1 MIILG
6 IIIGG
11 TIIFA
16 AGCLVGRFIRAG
28 DAWDD

>member
-6 IIIGG
+6 INVVGA
-11 TIIFA
+11 IIFA

-28 DAWDD
+28 GA